1 MITDYEKILGIG
13 QPWPPD
19 DGDTRERLALYE
31 RNENLFEGCHEKVWQ
46 DELRKLRGDKKGDL
60 RLKLNYF
67 QLISLFWSDMAC
79 GETPDA
85 RADEKQS
92 AQAEALSRIIQW
104 TDLWS
109 VIDDAVIDMSM
120 YGDAPIK
127 IRYQDYGIIENV
139 PAGYWFPVVEASNVK
154 QLKAH
159 VIAYEFDDP
168 EQAEKG
174 ISVQQMIPA
183 NKASQLTDAQIE
195 AIESGNAISS
205 GKTSYLKVE
214 IHTVGRIAHRLYRL
228 KNKKIQAQIELS
240 EFPDF
245 KALQSIE
252 ETGLDDF
259 AIIVLHNTTSTKKYH
274 GKEDYSI
281 FLDVIKELEVRYPQ
295 VFFVL
300 DKHSDPSMYG
310 PPMEEQDPRDGEYK
324 VQGGSRYITL
334 TDKDQA
340 IPGMLTWDGN
350 LEANFQAIAG
360 EGWGLMQRFY
370 ELSETS
376 KVCFDSS
383 AGGQGVSAQALRLM
397 MWKPLKKA
405 NKIQR
410 RLTPVVQQLLR
421 LVSMLEVH
429 MGYKGAIVVENVTIN
444 WHDGMPKDDA
454 ADAQRD
460 QMLVTGGVRSAQGL
474 MRDKGIPE
482 EQIKQETE
490 EMNGPAVP
498 TPEGPKIELPGLNV
512 GENQ

>member
-1 MITDYEKILGIG
+1 MITDFEKILGIG

-19 DGDTRERLALYE
+19 DSDTRERLALYE
-31 RNENLFEGCHEKVWQ
+31 RNENLFEGLHEKVWI

-67 QLISLFWSDMAC
+67 QLISLFWADMAC
-79 GETPDA
+79 GEAPDA
-85 RADEKQS
+85 KADEKQS
-92 AQAEALSRIIQW
+92 AQTDALSRIIQW

-127 IRYQDYGIIENV
+127 VRYQDYGIIENV

-159 VIAYEFDDP
+159 VIAYDFDDP

-183 NKASQLTDAQIE
+183 SKASQLTDAQIE

-205 GKTSYLKVE
+205 GKTSYLKAE
-214 IHTVGRIAHRLYRL
+214 IHTVGRIEHRLYRL
-228 KNKKIQAQIELS
+228 KDKKIQAQIELS

-281 FLDVIKELEVRYPQ
+281 FLDIIKELEVRYPQ

-300 DKHSDPSMYG
+300 DKHSDPSMFG

-324 VQGGSRYITL
+324 VQGGARYYTIMEG
-334 TDKDQA
+334 QEP
-340 IPGMLTWDGN
+340 PGLLTWDGQ
-350 LEANFQAIAG
+350 LAANFQAIAG

-383 AGGQGVSAQALRLM
+383 AGGQGLSAQALRLM

-421 LVSMLEVH
+421 LVSLAEVH
-429 MGYKGAIVVENVTIN
+429 MGMKGAVVIEDVSIN
-444 WHDGMPKDDA
+444 WHDGMPKDEA
-454 ADAQRD
+454 ADALTAST
-460 QMLVTGGVRSAQGL
+460 LVTGKVRSAQGI
-474 MRDKGIPE
+474 MRDRGVPE
-482 EQIKQETE
+482 KQIIQEKMEMSEQ
-490 EMNGPAVP
+490 VF
-498 TPEGPKIELPGLNV
+498 
-512 GENQ
+512 

>member
-1 MITDYEKILGIG
+1 MITDLEKILAIG

-19 DGDTRERLALYE
+19 DRDTKERLALYE
-31 RNENLFEGCHEKVWQ
+31 RNENLFEGCHEKVWI
-46 DELRKLRGDKKGDL
+46 DELRKLRGDKSGDL

-67 QLISLFWSDMAC
+67 QLISLFWADMAC

-85 RADEKQS
+85 KADEEQK
-92 AQAEALSRIIQW
+92 AQVDALTRIVQW

-109 VIDDAVIDMSM
+109 VIDDAVVDMSM

-127 IRYQDYGIIENV
+127 VRYQDYGIIENV
-139 PAGYWFPVVEASNVK
+139 PAGYWFPIVEASNVK

-159 VIAYEFDDP
+159 VIAYEFDDIT
-168 EQAEKG
+168 QADKG
-174 ISVQQMIPA
+174 ISIRQMIPA
-183 NKASQLTDAQIE
+183 SKANQLTDSQIAAVE
-195 AIESGNAISS
+195 NGMAFSS

-214 IHTVGRIAHRLYRL
+214 IHTVGQIEHRLYRL
-228 KNKKIQAQIELS
+228 KDKKIQAQVELP

-245 KALQSIE
+245 KSLQSIE

-281 FLDVIKELEVRYPQ
+281 FLDVIKELETRYPQ

-300 DKHSDPSMYG
+300 DKHSDPSMSG

-324 VQGGSRYITL
+324 VQGGARYYTIQEGQAKPEYLVWNGEL
-334 TDKDQA
+334 T
-340 IPGMLTWDGN
+340 
-350 LEANFQAIAG
+350 ANFQAIAG

-370 ELSETS
+370 ELSQTS

-383 AGGQGVSAQALRLM
+383 AGGQGLSAQALRLM
-397 MWKPLKKA
+397 MHVPRKKA

-421 LVSMLEVH
+421 LVSMAEVN
-429 MGYKGAIVVENVTIN
+429 MGMKGAVVIEGVSIN
-444 WHDGMPKDDA
+444 WHDGMPVDEA
-454 ADAQRD
+454 ADALTAST
-460 QMLVTGGVRSAQGL
+460 LVTGRVRSAQGI
-474 MRDKGIPE
+474 MRDRGIPE
-482 EQIKQETE
+482 TQITQEKMEMGEQ
-490 EMNGPAVP
+490 VF
-498 TPEGPKIELPGLNV
+498 
-512 GENQ
+512 